1 MTPKEKAEQL
11 INAFIP
17 HVRWKMGQEDVMQRA
32 KECALIAVDEILYI
46 LGNMYFLGQ
55 SAIFSSKYWTEVK
68 AELNKL

>member
-1 MTPKEKAEQL
+1 MTAKEKANKLYEAYL
-11 INAFIP
+11 E
-17 HVRWKMGQEDVMQRA
+17 VGMGDGWA
-32 KECALIAVDEILYI
+32 KQCALIAVDEILYI